1 MLSSKKI
8 LYLVIISLLVVCGVN
23 GIDYR
28 SGVYDDTGIITDEI
42 ITFSD
47 SGFFDVPEGN
57 FAVPVVSD
65 DGEGNSNSADVY
77 IPEDTTTTVETPD
90 IITLDS
96 DTGTTT
102 TTTVSTTTSTTTPT
116 VTTTS
121 GGGGNQTTTTTTVYY
136 VPPESTTSTR
146 TTTTTTTT
154 TVIYVPPATT
164 TTTTTTTAPTTTTTR
179 VYYDS
184 GSVHFV
190 YSTIR
195 IYAGSTAT
203 VEVSFPFGTQRLAS
217 FSSKD
222 STIASASSYNDTTAL
237 ITGMSVGTTW
247 IQATSSSG
255 DYAYC
260 KVIVTDFAEEVLR
273 LTNVERA
280 NYGLPPL
287 TAGSQLV
294 QTVANIRLSES
305 MRYFSHTRPDGRKF
319 STAAEDVG
327 LSYLKIGENLASGQV
342 TPEQVV
348 SEWMAST
355 SHRANILD
363 SNYTQLAVAYGI
375 GTDGYYYWVQIFYKP
390 M

>member
-8 LYLVIISLLVVCGVN
+8 LYLIIISLLVVCGIN

-28 SGVYDDTGIITDEI
+28 AGVYDTSDIITDEV

-47 SGFFDVPEGN
+47 SGFFEVPEGIYS
-57 FAVPVVSD
+57 VPTVSE
-65 DGEGNSNSADVY
+65 DGEGGANSADVY
-77 IPEDTTTTVETPD
+77 IPEGSTTNLDTPD
-90 IITLDS
+90 IITLQS
-96 DTGTTT
+96 DMGTTT
-102 TTTVSTTTSTTTPT
+102 TTTMSSATASATTSTTTSQY
-116 VTTTS
+116 V
-121 GGGGNQTTTTTTVYY
+121 GGNNNTTTTTTSQY
-136 VPPESTTSTR
+136 VGGNNNTTTPYTTTTTTTTTTTR
-146 TTTTTTTT
+146 TTTTTTT
-154 TVIYVPPATT
+154 
-164 TTTTTTTAPTTTTTR
+164 APTTTTR

-184 GSVHFV
+184 GSVHFT

-195 IYAGSTAT
+195 IYAGASVT

-222 STIASASSYNDTTAL
+222 TTIASVSSYNDTTAL
-237 ITGMSVGTTW
+237 ITGIKVGTTW

-280 NYGLPPL
+280 NYGLPAL
-287 TAGSQLV
+287 TMGGPLV
-294 QTVANIRLSES
+294 QTVANTRLEES
-305 MRYFSHTRPDGRKF
+305 MRFFSHTRPNGRKF
-319 STAAEDVG
+319 SSVAEDVG
-327 LSYLKIGENLASGQV
+327 LLYQKIGENLASGQV

-348 SEWMAST
+348 SEWMASPT
-355 SHRANILD
+355 HRANILD
-363 SNYTQLAVAYGI
+363 ANYTQLAVAYGI
-375 GTDGYYYWVQIFYKP
+375 GSDGYYYWVQIFYRP